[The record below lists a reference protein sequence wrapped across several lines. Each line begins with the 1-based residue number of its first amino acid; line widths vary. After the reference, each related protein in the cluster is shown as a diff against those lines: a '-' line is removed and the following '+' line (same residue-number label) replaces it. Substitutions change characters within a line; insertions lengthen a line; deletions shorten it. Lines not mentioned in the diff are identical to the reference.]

1 MKYSWTL
8 DELVLVLDF
17 YVTWRSP
24 SKDNELQFAD
34 LAELVFPHS
43 KQSVKAL
50 IRNYQHLD
58 PNHPHIAL
66 KRRSNHAEWMWNAFA
81 DDPKRLRKEARKI
94 RNNRAARAERGVT
107 L

>member
-58 PNHPHIAL
+58 PKPSPYRSQKAIQSCRMDVECVC
-66 KRRSNHAEWMWNAFA
+66 RRSEAAQ
-81 DDPKRLRKEARKI
+81 KRGSEHQ
-94 RNNRAARAERGVT
+94 EQSRGES
-107 L
+107 